1 MARFVYFNPNPFGA
15 KTGDCVIRAICAATG
30 QDWDTVYAG
39 VVFAGYA
46 AKDMPSSNSVWG
58 DYLRSL
64 GFIRRIIP
72 NTCPR
77 CYTVGDFA
85 DDHPEG
91 RYILGTGTH
100 AVAVVDGAILDSW
113 DSRYEVP
120 DYYFTEVSKYGV

>member
-1 MARFVYFNPNPFGA
+1 M
-15 KTGDCVIRAICAATG
+15 IRAICAATG
-30 QDWDTVYAG
+30 QDWDTVYTG

-46 AKDMPSSNSVWG
+46 AKDMPSSNAVWG

-64 GFIRRIIP
+64 GFVRRIIP
-72 NTCPR
+72 NTCPS

-91 RYILGTGTH
+91 RYVLGTGTH

-120 DYYFTEVSKYGV
+120 DYYFTEVSKHGV